1 MATVPGVKEKC
12 RSEKMIMMKLRRLPL
27 VVVFAALTLSSAFS
41 QNPRTTEQ
49 GKSITNARVI
59 EMSKLGLDDDI
70 IIAKIK
76 NGSCEFQLGDTDLV
90 DLKKAG
96 VSPKVIAA
104 MLDSSVLISPRVTIN
119 KREVPVHTMGQSKV
133 GGRLGSDL
141 TLGVKSVK
149 EKAYLDGPHSTI
161 VAGSSPV
168 IEIDLPKGDT
178 IDNYILVQ
186 MDGKS
191 DRRELEVE
199 SRGGIVG
206 AKNGIRAEAIRKT
219 SVTPL
224 GGNKFQLGTD
234 PLKKGE
240 YIIYVVGSPDS
251 IRRIYGR
258 GYDFTVSSPQE
269 TPSTPTSTLAP
280 VRANPSVAASS
291 PSEPSVPVATKS
303 GPHPDG
309 SIGAFSDQEPRLRR
323 DGILLSR
330 VLPNGPA
337 DRAGVKAGDTIL
349 AIENHYLFTVEELAD
364 EVRRYTPGAKVAV
377 RYRRYSSIY
386 ETTVVVGPTE

>member
-1 MATVPGVKEKC
+1 
-12 RSEKMIMMKLRRLPL
+12 MIMMKLQRLPL

-49 GKSITNARVI
+49 GTSITNARVI
-59 EMSKLGLDDDI
+59 EMSKLGLDDEI

-104 MLDSSVLISPRVTIN
+104 MLDSSVLTSPRVTIN

-133 GGRLGSDL
+133 GGRLGHDL
-141 TLGVKSVK
+141 TVGVKSVK

-206 AKNGIRAEAIRKT
+206 GKNGIRAEAIRKT

-224 GGNKFQLGTD
+224 GGNKFQLGAD

-251 IRRIYGR
+251 IRGIYGR

-269 TPSTPTSTLAP
+269 TPSTPTSTVAP

-291 PSEPSVPVATKS
+291 PSEPPAPMVV
-303 GPHPDG
+303 PDG

-337 DRAGVKAGDTIL
+337 DRAGIKAGDTIL
-349 AIENHYLFTVEELAD
+349 AIENHYLFTVEELVD

-386 ETTVVVGPTE
+386 ETTVVVGPTK